1 LKNFIEQVKESESFV
16 NAVSLR
22 VLCLSDSFSFIIA
35 DIYIVDDKHTV
46 TVSSS
51 VQIVCVGKG
60 YAANSEVKITKGG
73 QAIATNSGN
82 ISTTR
87 TNVTLDSVHCYDAGE
102 YQCTVAN
109 SGATSNSIELTV
121 TVNCVNF

>member
-1 LKNFIEQVKESESFV
+1 M
-16 NAVSLR
+16 
-22 VLCLSDSFSFIIA
+22 
-35 DIYIVDDKHTV
+35 
-46 TVSSS
+46 SSS

-73 QAIATNSGN
+73 QAIATNSDN

-87 TNVTLDSVHCYDAGE
+87 TNVTLDSVQCSDGGE

-109 SGATSNSIELTV
+109 SGTFVRLYDIASEALN
-121 TVNCVNF
+121 NFKKIHYMY